1 MSYTSIIFSSTF
13 LPLSGKTI
21 KIYLYHY
28 WSVSALSILFF
39 AAFKT
44 NFHFAFVFG
53 FLLVV
58 LCFSNSLFGLDV
70 FFPLSLMDVDY
81 LVHENLDLCPNQ
93 CIKEFPSSADAKS
106 VSRAILFPKSSALPS
121 SLFLVFF
128 FPVLL
133 CGLLF
138 FVFSFLWLFLNEIS
152 SIQTQHLPADSML
165 GCPWSY

>member
-1 MSYTSIIFSSTF
+1 M
-13 LPLSGKTI
+13 
-21 KIYLYHY
+21 
-28 WSVSALSILFF
+28 SILLF

-53 FLLVV
+53 VLLVV
-58 LCFSNSLFGLDV
+58 LCFNNSLFGLAV

-81 LVHENLDLCPNQ
+81 LVHENLDLYPNQ
-93 CIKEFPSSADAKS
+93 RIKEFPSSADAES
-106 VSRAILFPKSSALPS
+106 LSHAILFPKSSALPS

-138 FVFSFLWLFLNEIS
+138 FVFVFSFL
-152 SIQTQHLPADSML
+152 
-165 GCPWSY
+165 